1 MSRSHVAR
9 AAMPAL
15 GTWAVTA
22 VLGGLFP
29 SVALAQ
35 TAAVSAPAGSVAP
48 AASPATSAAAPP
60 APATS
65 AAAPGP
71 VPVAPATIAIAGPGA
86 TKPITVAD
94 AVAVA
99 LAHNPDALTSA
110 VEVQSAEASRANS
123 GGQLGPKLH
132 VDGALSE
139 WNSPFNLAFGT
150 LGSFAVRDQFTWT
163 ASFTLSQPITGL
175 LWLLDQ
181 YKVAKIGV
189 DVAAIQ
195 REAARRN
202 VALAVIQAYYRLLA
216 RSRLSAVADASVT
229 QLEAQQRQAQSQF
242 DNGVIGKN
250 DLLRAGLALA
260 TAKQRAI
267 ETRGQIVIAKA
278 QLAQA
283 MGVSPDQPLEAE
295 PFTGSEPSSP
305 EPDLASAEA
314 HALSQRVEVRELDR
328 RIEQGEAGVSAAK
341 AKLAPQISAVANYT
355 HFTGSA
361 FQQNDASYV
370 GLVGSWDI
378 WDWGT
383 TWSGVTAADAQL
395 SKARIA
401 RTKLEDQIR
410 VEARQAFVNAQ
421 TSRDALGVARVAVT
435 QGEENYRIV
444 TKKFEANAAT
454 SFDMVDA
461 ESLLT
466 QARAQVESAL
476 YDYLLARA
484 ALESA
489 TGAPLPGM

>member
-1 MSRSHVAR
+1 M
-9 AAMPAL
+9 
-15 GTWAVTA
+15 
-22 VLGGLFP
+22 
-29 SVALAQ
+29 
-35 TAAVSAPAGSVAP
+35 
-48 AASPATSAAAPP
+48 
-60 APATS
+60 
-65 AAAPGP
+65 
-71 VPVAPATIAIAGPGA
+71 AIADTNA
-86 TKPITVAD
+86 KPITVAD
-94 AVAVA
+94 AVTVA

-110 VEVQSAEASRANS
+110 VDVQSADASRANI

-132 VDGALSE
+132 FDGALTS
-139 WNSPFNLAFGT
+139 WNSAFY
-150 LGSFAVRDQFTWT
+150 LSFGGENFEVRKRNTGT

-175 LWLLDQ
+175 FTLFDQ

-202 VALAVIQAYYRLLA
+202 VALTVIQAYYGLLA
-216 RSRLSAVADASVT
+216 RTRLSAVADASVT
-229 QLEAQQRQAQSQF
+229 QLEAQQKQAQSQF

-283 MGVSPDQPLEAE
+283 MGVSPDSPLQAE
-295 PFTGSEPSSP
+295 PFSGAEPAAP
-305 EPDLASAEA
+305 EPDIASAEA
-314 HALSQRVEVRELDR
+314 HALAQRVEVRELDR

-355 HFTGSA
+355 HFGGSA
-361 FQQNDASYV
+361 FQQADASYI

-383 TWSGVTAADAQL
+383 TWSGVNAADAEL
-395 SKARIA
+395 AKARIA

-410 VEARQAFVNAQ
+410 VEARQAFVNTQ
-421 TSRDALGVARVAVT
+421 TARDALGVARAAVT
-435 QGEENYRIV
+435 QAEENYRIV
-444 TKKFEANAAT
+444 TKKFDANAAT

-466 QARAQVESAL
+466 QVRAQVESAQ

-489 TGAPLPGM
+489 TGAALPGM

>member
-35 TAAVSAPAGSVAP
+35 TAAPG
-48 AASPATSAAAPP
+48 TSAAAPG
-60 APATS
+60 
-65 AAAPGP
+65 APGP
-71 VPVAPATIAIAGPGA
+71 VPVAPATTAASGA
-86 TKPITVAD
+86 DSTRRIGVAD
-94 AVAVA
+94 AVGIA
-99 LAHNPDALTSA
+99 LAHNPDALSSA
-110 VEVQSAEASRANS
+110 VDLQSAEASRGNI

-132 VDGALSE
+132 VDGALTA
-139 WNSPFNLAFGT
+139 WNSAFY
-150 LGSFAVRDQFTWT
+150 LSFGGENFEVRKRNTVS

-175 LWLLDQ
+175 LPIYEE
-181 YKVAKIGV
+181 YKVAKLGV

-202 VALAVIQAYYRLLA
+202 VALAVIQAYYGLLA
-216 RSRLSAVADASVT
+216 RARLSAVADASVT
-229 QLEAQQRQAQSQF
+229 QLEAQQKQAQSQF

-267 ETRGQIVIAKA
+267 ETRGQIVIARS
-278 QLAQA
+278 QLTQA
-283 MGVSPDQPLEAE
+283 MGVSPDEPLEVE
-295 PFTGSEPSSP
+295 PFSGSEPSSP
-305 EPDLASAEA
+305 ERDLASAEA
-314 HALSQRVEVRELDR
+314 HALSQRVEVRALDL
-328 RIEQGEAGVSAAK
+328 RIEQGEASVSAAK

-355 HFTGSA
+355 HFGGSA
-361 FQQNDASYV
+361 FQQADASYV

-395 SKARIA
+395 SNARIA

-421 TSRDALGVARVAVT
+421 TSRDALGVARAAVT